1 MKHLKWIPPLL
12 LSLLA
17 STAGAD
23 DVRVAV
29 AANFTA
35 PLEKIAAEFAGDTGH
50 RLIVA
55 SGSSGK
61 LYAQIRNGAPF
72 EAFLSADEET
82 PTRLEHEGLAVSG
95 TRFTYAI
102 GKLVLWSPR
111 PGYIDSRGEVL
122 KSGEFKHLAV
132 ANPKLAPYG
141 RAAQELMEKKGLWQS
156 IQPRLVMGE
165 NITQTYQF
173 AASGNAELGLVAL
186 SQIRKAGGEPQGS
199 FWIVPQSL
207 YSPIRQDAALLA
219 NGKGRT
225 AAEQFLKYLKS
236 DKATA
241 IIQRFGYDF
250 P

>member
-1 MKHLKWIPPLL
+1 MKHPRWILPLL
-12 LSLLA
+12 LGLLA
-17 STAGAD
+17 TPAAAD
-23 DVRVAV
+23 EVRVAV

-35 PLEKIAAEFAGDTGH
+35 PLEKIAAEFARDTGH
-50 RLIVA
+50 RLIVS

-72 EAFLSADEET
+72 EVFLSADET
-82 PTRLEHEGLAVSG
+82 PARLEHEGLAVSG

-102 GKLVLWSPR
+102 GKLVLWSPK
-111 PGYIDSRGEVL
+111 PGYVDSRGEVL
-122 KSGEFKHLAV
+122 KSGDFKHLAV

-156 IQPRLVMGE
+156 VQPRLVMGE

-173 AASGNAELGLVAL
+173 AATGNAELGLVAL

-199 FWIVPQSL
+199 FWVVPQSL

-225 AAEQFLKYLKS
+225 AAGQFLKYLKS
-236 DKATA
+236 AKATA
-241 IIQRFGYDF
+241 IIQRFGYDL

>member
-1 MKHLKWIPPLL
+1 MKHPRWILPLL
-12 LSLLA
+12 LGLLA
-17 STAGAD
+17 TPAAAD
-23 DVRVAV
+23 EVRVAV

-35 PLEKIAAEFAGDTGH
+35 PLEKIAAEFARDTGH
-50 RLIVA
+50 RLIVS

-82 PTRLEHEGLAVSG
+82 PARLEHEGLAVSG

-102 GKLVLWSPR
+102 GKLVLWSPK
-111 PGYIDSRGEVL
+111 PGYVDSRGEVL
-122 KSGEFKHLAV
+122 KSGDFKHLAV

-156 IQPRLVMGE
+156 AQPRLVMGE

-173 AASGNAELGLVAL
+173 AATGNAELGLVAL
-186 SQIRKAGGEPQGS
+186 SQIRKAGGESQGS

-225 AAEQFLKYLKS
+225 AAGQFLKYLKS
-236 DKATA
+236 AKATA
-241 IIQRFGYDF
+241 IIQRFGYDL